1 MTSKCLQLSILIL
14 LASCATVPSYSP
26 VVDPA
31 SIPNQSKFI
40 ADSTECEQITNQVDY
55 SDEEAIAALAGGAI
69 GGTAVVGATTVIL
82 ATTGM
87 LGPVM
92 AGTAVV
98 APIVWPL
105 LAAGVL
111 IGAGANKRKTNA
123 REQEL
128 KAMVWN
134 HCLAA
139 RGYVVLS
146 DEYDPN

>member
-1 MTSKCLQLSILIL
+1 MTSKCLQMSIFIL

-31 SIPNQSKFI
+31 NITNQSKYI
-40 ADSTECEQITNQVDY
+40 ADSTECEQLTNQVDY

-69 GGTAVVGATTVIL
+69 GGAAVVGATAVVL
-82 ATTGM
+82 GTTGGFSA
-87 LGPVM
+87 LAAGATLAPV
-92 AGTAVV
+92 
-98 APIVWPL
+98 VWPL

-128 KAMVWN
+128 RAIVWN
-134 HCLAA
+134 HCLAE

-146 DEYDPN
+146 ESYVP